1 MKAAVCAFI
10 VIINYMYMHLS
21 YIHYFLL
28 FFSSFLSNVKEA
40 ANQQQKM
47 KQETEDCQ
55 RIIDLL
61 KQKVRLLQSH
71 AVELE
76 TQMEQYSSI
85 APVLDELMNKF
96 HFSSPEAVVNTVDK
110 LQKKEIEL
118 FSQLTASHME
128 VANLEAKV

>member
-1 MKAAVCAFI
+1 
-10 VIINYMYMHLS
+10 
-21 YIHYFLL
+21 
-28 FFSSFLSNVKEA
+28 
-40 ANQQQKM
+40 M

-61 KQKVRLLQSH
+61 KQKVRLLQEH

-85 APVLDELMNKF
+85 APVLDELMNRF
-96 HFSSPEAVVNTVDK
+96 HFSSPEAVVNTVEK
-110 LQKKEIEL
+110 LQTKEIEL